1 MRCAGFWSLSL
12 YRHNDLGINIIM
24 LVFEVE
30 SRNAFRQMTLM
41 LEAEKKSVQLNG
53 TLENKVLDDS
63 LYSIAYRRIT
73 ERFYKSVTTL
83 FLRWKWYK

>member
-1 MRCAGFWSLSL
+1 
-12 YRHNDLGINIIM
+12 
-24 LVFEVE
+24 
-30 SRNAFRQMTLM
+30 M